1 MDFVRFFIQDLGEDH
16 TDCVI
21 HLFFRLFLFLF
32 RLSSEA
38 SWGQEGAVLATVCK

>member
-1 MDFVRFFIQDLGEDH
+1 MLMS
-16 TDCVI
+16 VI

-38 SWGQEGAVLATVCK
+38 SQGQDAVVLATGYEEGI